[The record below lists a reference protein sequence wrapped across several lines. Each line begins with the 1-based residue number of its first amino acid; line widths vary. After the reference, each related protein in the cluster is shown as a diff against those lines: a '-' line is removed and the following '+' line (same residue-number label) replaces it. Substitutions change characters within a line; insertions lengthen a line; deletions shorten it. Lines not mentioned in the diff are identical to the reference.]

1 MIRTVNI
8 ANLYNGDGLGSL
20 WLHDS
25 KTQVGTTSQ
34 SEILEIEYTGS
45 NKQHQKSNQWG

>member
-1 MIRTVNI
+1 MIRSVNI
-8 ANLYNGDGLGSL
+8 ANLYNGECSL

-25 KTQVGTTSQ
+25 KTQAGTTSQ

-45 NKQHQKSNQWG
+45 NKQYQKSNQWG

>member
-8 ANLYNGDGLGSL
+8 ANLRNSDVLGSL

-25 KTQVGTTSQ
+25 KAQAGTTSQ
-34 SEILEIEYTGS
+34 SE
-45 NKQHQKSNQWG
+45 KSENQIHWLQ